1 MKTLLL
7 VAFTAALIG
16 LIISMVVFYKLLFT
30 KKVKKHYMS
39 F

>member
-7 VAFTAALIG
+7 VAFAAALVG
-16 LIISMVVFYKLLFT
+16 LIISMVIFYKLLFT
-30 KKVKKHYMS
+30 KKLKKYYTT